1 MNNLVEYIIFG
12 FFAISLIKGYFKG
25 GTSESIFLFFFLL
38 ACASAYFLF
47 SPDYKKMLLSAIVFI
62 AIYCFGAWLAQKY
75 KYTGS
80 FEKFS
85 GALIGA
91 INFFIFLSLSIA
103 LSLYFESFPP
113 AFANNRLV
121 EISMP
126 FAKYLYS
133 FISFKLA

>member
-25 GTSESIFLFFFLL
+25 GTSESIFLFFFIL
-38 ACASAYFLF
+38 ACIFSYFLF
-47 SPDYKKMLLSAIVFI
+47 SPNYKKMLLSALVFVSV
-62 AIYCFGAWLAQKY
+62 YSFGAWLSQKY

-85 GALIGA
+85 GAILGA
-91 INFFIFLSLSIA
+91 FNFFIFLSLSIA
-103 LSLYFESFPP
+103 FSIYFESFPP
-113 AFANNRLV
+113 AFASNRLV

-133 FISFKLA
+133 FISLKLV